1 MASLDDV
8 RRIALSL
15 PETSE
20 ADHFGAPSFK
30 VSRKVFAVLREPGR
44 VTIKLDPED
53 QYNLMAGHPGVIERV
68 PGTGVRTGRAGRDGW
83 TLVSYGQFDEADVAT
98 FLKLAWSDVAPKRLL
113 GARS

>member
-15 PETSE
+15 PETTE
-20 ADHFGAPSFK
+20 AEHFGAAAFK

-44 VTIKLDPED
+44 VTLKFDPED
-53 QYNLMAGHPGVIERV
+53 QFNLMAGHPAAIERV

-83 TLVSYGQFDEADVAT
+83 TMVAYGQFEEADLAT
-98 FLKLAWSDVAPKRLL
+98 FLKLAWSDV
-113 GARS
+113 